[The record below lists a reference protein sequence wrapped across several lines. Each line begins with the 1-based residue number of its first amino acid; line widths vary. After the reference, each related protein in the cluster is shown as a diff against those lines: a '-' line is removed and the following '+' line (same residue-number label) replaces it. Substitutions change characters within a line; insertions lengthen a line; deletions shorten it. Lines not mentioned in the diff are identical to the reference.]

1 MKIRKIKSLSLYES
15 ILFALV
21 AMNEITT
28 IYVFSNMPELD
39 TVLNILQIY
48 IYIVLVCIVINK
60 SYELKKIIL
69 FFVLGLLLLIGYI
82 RSGHASFFKGFLL
95 IVAAANVS
103 YKKILSIC
111 RKTTMIII
119 ALSMFLWII
128 GISDSGV
135 GRRDAI
141 SIGFT
146 HPNIAAQM
154 IMLACLLWVSEVAD
168 KIKYWNYLLIEI
180 VGILIYIITGS
191 RTSTFVIVILPLLLE
206 FNKRFLN
213 HHKIGKI
220 PAFLLTYSQ
229 LIIVIFTYVSAKLLE
244 NNSFF
249 RFLNQV
255 LSSRLFLNYY
265 VLNRYGI
272 KMFGQNVILQD
283 QSGTVYNNIENLYNW
298 SITCDCS
305 YMVSLII
312 MGLIPTIIFLIG
324 FIVLIKK
331 AIKNRNYIVVSIA
344 VLLAIYSFIESQM
357 LEIYR
362 NFVYFYIFALDESEF
377 ITDKIKISQ
386 NNEQTFTK
394 YQERIL

>member
-1 MKIRKIKSLSLYES
+1 MH
-15 ILFALV
+15 V
-21 AMNEITT
+21 
-28 IYVFSNMPELD
+28 
-39 TVLNILQIY
+39 
-48 IYIVLVCIVINK
+48 
-60 SYELKKIIL
+60 
-69 FFVLGLLLLIGYI
+69 
-82 RSGHASFFKGFLL
+82 
-95 IVAAANVS
+95 
-103 YKKILSIC
+103 
-111 RKTTMIII
+111 
-119 ALSMFLWII
+119 
-128 GISDSGV
+128 
-135 GRRDAI
+135 
-141 SIGFT
+141 
-146 HPNIAAQM
+146 
-154 IMLACLLWVSEVAD
+154 
-168 KIKYWNYLLIEI
+168 
-180 VGILIYIITGS
+180 
-191 RTSTFVIVILPLLLE
+191 
-206 FNKRFLN
+206 RFL
-213 HHKIGKI
+213 
-220 PAFLLTYSQ
+220 YSQ